1 MGGWTGRRT
10 CDVLTEKGRQEDRGR
25 WAGSVQAELGFQAN
39 QPLPLLEAPGSELR
53 AVLVSLFLRPGDL
66 LFRRRP
72 DPGAGRGT
80 FSRAW
85 SSVWAAGPPSSHGGP
100 HNCPSPNTPAPRCRP
115 LQTIVRGICTQCGG
129 VGHLG
134 HTFTYCFDSCSWR
147 GYHLLGIVGT
157 LENKLG

>member
-1 MGGWTGRRT
+1 MGGEGARWWEKESKAGERRGVGSGRGWGVGGWTGGRT
-10 CDVLTEKGRQEDRGR
+10 CDVVTEKGRQEDRGR

-53 AVLVSLFLRPGDL
+53 AVLVSLFLRPGGL

-72 DPGAGRGT
+72 DAGAGRGT

-100 HNCPSPNTPAPRCRP
+100 RNCPSPNTPFPDVTPSR
-115 LQTIVRGICTQCGG
+115 L
-129 VGHLG
+129 
-134 HTFTYCFDSCSWR
+134 
-147 GYHLLGIVGT
+147 
-157 LENKLG
+157 